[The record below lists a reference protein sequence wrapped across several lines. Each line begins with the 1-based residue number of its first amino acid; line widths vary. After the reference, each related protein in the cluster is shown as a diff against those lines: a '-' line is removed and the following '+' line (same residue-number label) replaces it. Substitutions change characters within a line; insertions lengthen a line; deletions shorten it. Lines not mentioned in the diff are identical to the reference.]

1 MARFGI
7 SVALL
12 TPFRADGALDT
23 VMLGDHARN
32 MMDAGV
38 DGVTLFGTTGE
49 GASVG
54 LAERRLGIDA
64 LIAKGIDPARIVLG
78 VYGTAVE
85 DVAAQVEQGRA
96 SDITQFLLPPP
107 FYFGDVSD
115 DGLFNWFSEM
125 FGATDAQTRFILYHI
140 PQVTRVP
147 LSIDLVHR
155 IVAKFA
161 DRVAAIKDSSGV
173 WDNAKTLLEHNK
185 LPVLTGDERLLH
197 RAVAMG
203 GAGSICGMA
212 NLYPKRMLRI
222 FETGQEDPALSAEVN
237 YVVSHPVMATLKALM
252 AKATNNPEW
261 ERLRAPMTP
270 LASATH
276 MTAKAHDL
284 LPDADG

>member
-7 SVALL
+7 SVAMA
-12 TPFRADGALDT
+12 TPFQADGTLDT
-23 VMLGDHARN
+23 AMLGDHARK

-38 DGVTLFGTTGE
+38 HGVTLFGTTGE

-54 LAERRLGIDA
+54 LEERRLGIDA
-64 LIAKGIDPARIVLG
+64 LLAKGIDPARIVLG
-78 VYGTAVE
+78 VYGTAVA

-115 DGLFNWFSEM
+115 DGLFNWFSEILM
-125 FGATDAQTRFILYHI
+125 ATDAQTRFILYHI

-155 IVAKFA
+155 IVARFG

-173 WDNAKTLLEHNK
+173 WENAKTLLEHNK

-197 RAVAMG
+197 RAVAIG

-222 FETGQEDPALSAEVN
+222 FETGTEDPALTAEVN
-237 YVVSHPVMATLKALM
+237 FVVSNPVMPMIKALM
-252 AKATNNPEW
+252 AKATSNPEW
-261 ERLRAPMTP
+261 ERLRAPLMP
-270 LASATH
+270 LDSATL

-284 LPDADG
+284 LSDTDG

>member
-7 SVALL
+7 SVALV
-12 TPFRADGALDT
+12 TPFQADGALDSA
-23 VMLGDHARN
+23 MLGDHARN

-78 VYGTAVE
+78 VYGTAVA

-96 SDITQFLLPPP
+96 SGITQFLLPPP
-107 FYFGDVSD
+107 FYFGDASD
-115 DGLFNWFSEM
+115 EGLFGWFKEI
-125 FGATDAQTRFILYHI
+125 FEATDAQTRFILYHI

-147 LSIDLVHR
+147 LSVDLVHR
-155 IVAKFA
+155 IVATFG

-197 RAVAMG
+197 RAVAIG

-212 NLYPKRMLRI
+212 NLYPKRVLRI
-222 FETGQEDPALSAEVN
+222 FETGTEDPALTAEVN
-237 YVVSHPVMATLKALM
+237 YVLSNPVMPMLKALV
-252 AKATNNPEW
+252 AKATSNPDW
-261 ERLRAPMTP
+261 DRLRAPLVALDPGT
-270 LASATH
+270 LAGAR
-276 MTAKAHDL
+276 AHDL
-284 LPDADG
+284 LSDADG